1 MARRKSRS
9 PGETPTDKPVD
20 IEAVRGLALALPEV
34 EEVASGGRPVFR
46 VKGKW
51 IARLN
56 KDRESLLIKIDY
68 LKRDI
73 LTNAEPDTFYVT
85 DFYRCYPMIFVRLSR
100 VRIEVLRDLLE
111 QAWRLE
117 APRRLLQAYD
127 ARLTGGPD
135 EQDRARVG

>member
-1 MARRKSRS
+1 MARQKSRS
-9 PGETPTDKPVD
+9 PGEPSAGKPVD
-20 IEAVRGLALALPEV
+20 IETVRQLALALPEV

-85 DFYRCYPMIFVRLSR
+85 DFYRCYPIIFVRLAR
-100 VRIEVLRDLLE
+100 VGRHVLRELLE

-117 APRRLLQAYD
+117 APKRLLQAYEAGLND
-127 ARLTGGPD
+127 YD
-135 EQDRARVG
+135 ENN